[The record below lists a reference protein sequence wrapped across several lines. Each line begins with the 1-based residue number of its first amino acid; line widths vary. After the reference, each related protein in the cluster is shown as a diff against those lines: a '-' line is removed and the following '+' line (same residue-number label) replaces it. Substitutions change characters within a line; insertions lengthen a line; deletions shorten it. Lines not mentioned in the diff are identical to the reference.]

1 MAILIGATLFYSV
14 SIVLLVAFI
23 HGCKTGGK

>member
-14 SIVLLVAFI
+14 SIVLLVALI
-23 HGCKTGGK
+23 HGGRIGGK